1 MRKVKEVTFE
11 SHLVKTKFRFVK
23 RGVHTLENVLNL
35 VKENYSNYCNENENW
50 RSDTINSLKTL
61 SQKTDEVELFEN
73 GLINLNPYGWHSFA
87 KEMKQLNNN

>member
-1 MRKVKEVTFE
+1 MEKVKAVTFE

-35 VKENYSNYCNENENW
+35 VKENYSNYCDENENW
-50 RSDTINSLKTL
+50 KIDTINSLKTL

-73 GLINLNPYGWHSFA
+73 GLINLNPYGWYGFA
-87 KEMKQLNNN
+87 KEMKQSNNN

>member
-1 MRKVKEVTFE
+1 MKKVKAVTFE

-23 RGVHTLENVLNL
+23 RGVHTLESFLNL

-50 RSDTINSLKTL
+50 KIDTINSLKTL

-73 GLINLNPYGWHSFA
+73 GLINLNPYGWYGFA
-87 KEMKQLNNN
+87 KEMKQSNNN